1 MSRWSDRN
9 GVRSGAD
16 YDSRWAAMAAAGE
29 PIHGEADLVS
39 VLLESYGYG
48 PGASVLDAGCGTGRV
63 AVELDR
69 RGIQVV
75 GVDLDAHMLA
85 EAESKAP
92 GLCWVQEDLCVLDH
106 PRRFDLIVMAGN
118 VMIFVEPGTEA
129 TVLANMARHLE
140 PGGLLLAGFQL
151 RQLSLGD
158 YDRHAAAAGLTLQGR
173 WATWEQDQYRDGDYA
188 VSLHRLEVPTGR
200 LRRSSTTT

>member
-1 MSRWSDRN
+1 MSRWSDRG
-9 GVRSGAD
+9 GVLSGAE

-39 VLLESYGYG
+39 ALLESYGHG

-63 AVELDR
+63 AIELDR
-69 RGIQVV
+69 RAISVV
-75 GVDLDAHMLA
+75 GVDLDPHMLS

-92 GLCWVQEDLCVLDH
+92 GLCWVQEDLCALDLR
-106 PRRFDLIVMAGN
+106 RRFDLIVMAGN

-129 TVLANMARHLE
+129 AVLDNMARHLA

-151 RQLSLGD
+151 GRFRLGD
-158 YDRHAAAAGLTLQGR
+158 YDRHAAAAGLTFQRR

-200 LRRSSTTT
+200 LRQSSAT